1 MSAEATDTLGEP
13 DHEGQGQSQIG
24 HSPNLLD
31 SLVALPLQGI
41 RYISSEIEQK
51 YGFIV
56 PQMCIHSIYI
66 NTSPGLQLSS
76 SSKK

>member
-1 MSAEATDTLGEP
+1 MQWMPETAFKKQKTKQPQQQKSFCLSAEATDILGEP

-41 RYISSEIEQK
+41 RYISSEI
-51 YGFIV
+51 
-56 PQMCIHSIYI
+56 
-66 NTSPGLQLSS
+66 
-76 SSKK
+76 